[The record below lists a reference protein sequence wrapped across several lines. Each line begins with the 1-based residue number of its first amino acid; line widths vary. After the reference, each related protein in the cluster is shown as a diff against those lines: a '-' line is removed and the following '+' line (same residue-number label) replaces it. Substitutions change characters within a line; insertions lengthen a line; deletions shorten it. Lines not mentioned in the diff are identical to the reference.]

1 MHINV
6 LEYLEQ
12 ASDKYPDKI
21 ALKDETQE
29 VSFSQFEQRAK
40 VLGCLIIDKI
50 TCSIRNPIVV
60 LVDRTCASLI
70 AFMGVLYS
78 GNYYVPVDNQTPP
91 ERLQSIL
98 DTLRPK
104 LILCEA
110 KDNKTLEGVNN
121 LPEVINID
129 NYCSKEA
136 SSCYPAGSI
145 NLQDNIRISDTEN
158 QDKEQPCCPF
168 NPYKLQEI
176 RDRII
181 DTDPVYTIF
190 TSGSTGTPKGI
201 VVPHKNVIDLA
212 EWLTDTFGFSE
223 ADVIG
228 NQTPFYFD
236 ASVKDLYLCL
246 KNAITLCIIPK
257 KLFMFPI
264 KLVEFLNEN
273 KVTALLWATSAIT
286 LLSNSQV
293 FKKLLPACVNKVFF
307 AGEAMYAKNL
317 NSWRK
322 YMPEVMY
329 VNLYGPTE
337 ATVDCTYY
345 IVDRNFGDDEVIPI
359 GKACRNME
367 VILLDENKKPVTGN
381 MPGELC
387 VRGTG
392 VALGYI
398 NSPELSDRVFIQNPL
413 NSSYR
418 DILYCTGD
426 IVKYNEYGELVF
438 ISRKDGQ
445 VKHMGNRIEL
455 GEIEAAVNAVNE
467 IEACVCFY
475 DHDASKIVL
484 FYIGDIEKAELII
497 KLNSRLPKYMIPNI
511 LERLNAF
518 PYNANGKI
526 DRRKLMENYKNEK
539 G

>member
-1 MHINV
+1 MQINV

-12 ASDKYPDKI
+12 SSYKYPEKI

-29 VSFSQFEQRAK
+29 VTFSQFEQRAK
-40 VLGCLIIDKI
+40 IFGCRIIDI
-50 TCSIRNPIVV
+50 LSDSVRTPVIV
-60 LVDRTCASLI
+60 LVDRTCSSLI
-70 AFMGVLYS
+70 SFMSVLYS

-91 ERLQSIL
+91 QRLQSIIN
-98 DTLRPK
+98 TLNPK
-104 LILCEA
+104 LIICEE
-110 KDNKTLEGVNN
+110 KDNPAFEGVIGLPVILNPDDYCKDENN
-121 LPEVINID
+121 SSSNTHKFVIDEV
-129 NYCSKEA
+129 K
-136 SSCYPAGSI
+136 
-145 NLQDNIRISDTEN
+145 LLNIRN
-158 QDKEQPCCPF
+158 K
-168 NPYKLQEI
+168 
-176 RDRII
+176 II

-201 VVPHKNVIDLA
+201 VVPHKSVIDLA
-212 EWLTDTFGFSE
+212 EWLSDTFGFNE
-223 ADVIG
+223 KDVIG

-246 KNAITLCIIPK
+246 KHGITLCIIPK

-264 KLVEFLNEN
+264 KLVEYLNIN
-273 KVTALLWATSAIT
+273 NITSILWATSAIT
-286 LLSNSQV
+286 LMSNSKIFEKV
-293 FKKLLPACVNKVFF
+293 LPRYINKVFF
-307 AGEAMYAKNL
+307 AGEAMFAKNL
-317 NSWRK
+317 NGWRR
-322 YMPEVMY
+322 YLPEAMY

-345 IVDRNFGDDEVIPI
+345 IVQREFGDDEVIPI
-359 GKACRNME
+359 GNACRNME
-367 VILLDENKKPVTGN
+367 VLLLDENKQPIRDN

-398 NSPELSDRVFIQNPL
+398 NNFELSEEVFIQNPL

-426 IVKYNEYGELVF
+426 IVKYNKFGELVF

-455 GEIEAAVNAVNE
+455 GEIEAAVNAVDE
-467 IEACVCFY
+467 IKACICFY
-475 DHDASKIVL
+475 DHDLSKIVL
-484 FYIGDIEKAELII
+484 FYTGHIDKAQLII
-497 KLNSRLPKYMIPNI
+497 KLNDKLPKYMIPNI
-511 LERLNAF
+511 LEEFNDF

-526 DRRKLMENYKNEK
+526 DRRKLMEKYNNEK

>member
-1 MHINV
+1 MRINV

-12 ASDKYPDKI
+12 ASDKYPDKT
-21 ALKDETQE
+21 ALKDVTQE
-29 VSFSQFEQRAK
+29 VTFSQFEQRAK
-40 VLGCLIIDKI
+40 VLGCSIIDKI
-50 TCSIRNPIVV
+50 ACSIRNPIVV
-60 LVDRTCASLI
+60 LVDRTSASLI

-78 GNYYVPVDNQTPP
+78 GNYYVPVDNQTPT

-98 DTLRPK
+98 DTLSPK
-104 LILCEA
+104 LILCES
-110 KDNKTLEGVNN
+110 KDEKALKGVSRQ
-121 LPEVINID
+121 PEIICID
-129 NYCSKEA
+129 QYCYKEA
-136 SSCYPAGSI
+136 DSGY
-145 NLQDNIRISDTEN
+145 DTH
-158 QDKEQPCCPF
+158 
-168 NPYKLQEI
+168 KLQAV

-212 EWLTDTFGFSE
+212 EWLTNTFGFSE

-264 KLVEFLNEN
+264 KLVEYLNEN
-273 KVTALLWATSAIT
+273 KVTAILWATSAIT
-286 LLSNSQV
+286 LISNSKI
-293 FKKLLPACVNKVFF
+293 FMKSLPAYINKVFF
-307 AGEAMYAKNL
+307 AGEAMFAKNL
-317 NSWRK
+317 NGWRK
-322 YMPEVMY
+322 YLPDAMY

-345 IVDRNFGDDEVIPI
+345 IVNRDFGDDEVIPI

-367 VILLDENKKPVTGN
+367 VILLDENRQPVTGN

-398 NSPELSDRVFIQNPL
+398 NSPELSDQVFIQNPL

-426 IVKYNEYGELVF
+426 IVRYNEFGEIVF

-484 FYIGDIEKAELII
+484 FYIGKIEKAELII
-497 KLNSRLPKYMIPNI
+497 KLSSKLPKYMIPNI
-511 LERLNAF
+511 LEQFSFF

-526 DRRKLMENYKNEK
+526 DRRKLVEKYRNEK